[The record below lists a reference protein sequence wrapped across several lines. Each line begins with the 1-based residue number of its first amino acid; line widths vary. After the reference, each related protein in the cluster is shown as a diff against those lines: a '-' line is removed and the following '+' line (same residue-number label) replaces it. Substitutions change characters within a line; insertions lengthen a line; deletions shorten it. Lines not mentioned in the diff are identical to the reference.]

1 MSIYTNLRRKHPKGK
16 VDVVLLNISRSIEFV
31 LGVYLS
37 KDYLEYFSKKGV
49 KKVFRNLGG
58 RAFTVLEQGRKSESY
73 VTNLAFEVYGLDE
86 STENMLVFS
95 AKIV

>member
-16 VDVVLLNISRSIEFV
+16 VDVVLLNLSRLIEFV

-58 RAFTVLEQGRKSESY
+58 RGSRVENLNHMSQILPSKYMNFMRAQKTCLFSLQKLFDSE
-73 VTNLAFEVYGLDE
+73 
-86 STENMLVFS
+86 
-95 AKIV
+95 